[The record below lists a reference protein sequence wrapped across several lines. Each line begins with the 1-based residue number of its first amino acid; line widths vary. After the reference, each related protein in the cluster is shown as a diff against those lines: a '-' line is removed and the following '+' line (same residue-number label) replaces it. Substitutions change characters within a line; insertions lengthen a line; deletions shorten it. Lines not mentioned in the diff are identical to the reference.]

1 MRPSALEATRT
12 MVRAIRLLPMMSVD
26 RWALRVSAMPM
37 PRRCSRP

>member
-26 RWALRVSAMPM
+26 RWAFEGVGDADAQAV
-37 PRRCSRP
+37 PRP